1 MTYIVWLIYLY
12 IRNQQK
18 NNNMGKKDKS
28 RRKCPCKEK
37 RQNSLAEKMA
47 DLMYR
52 FGKDPKGTVLNLEV
66 GDLVLLL
73 GQKGKVSENDYETV
87 FQTYLRKA
95 SVRSLIKFAE
105 KYGNE
110 DKKEIVLD
118 EICSRKSFTDGM
130 HLFLNSKEKENKLKG
145 LKMMKSLSYHPFIE
159 CVYRAFRHH
168 ELLVQGK
175 LEGTL
180 KKEIQD
186 CLQKWQKILEFEK
199 MIGCDCEDSKY
210 RVGILKQI
218 LNPNAKAIQIN

>member
-1 MTYIVWLIYLY
+1 MIDILINKKP
-12 IRNQQK
+12 RK
-18 NNNMGKKDKS
+18 NNNMDNKKDKF
-28 RRKCPCKEK
+28 RRKCPHKEK

-52 FGKDPKGTVLNLEV
+52 FGRDPKGTAMNLEV

-110 DKKEIVLD
+110 DKKEIILD

-218 LNPNAKAIQIN
+218 LNPDAKAIQIN

>member
-1 MTYIVWLIYLY
+1 
-12 IRNQQK
+12 
-18 NNNMGKKDKS
+18 
-28 RRKCPCKEK
+28 
-37 RQNSLAEKMA
+37 
-47 DLMYR
+47 MYR
-52 FGKDPKGTVLNLEV
+52 FGKNPKETVMDLEV

-73 GQKGKVSENDYETV
+73 GLGQKGRVSENDEEIV

-110 DKKEIVLD
+110 DKKEIILD
-118 EICSRKSFTDGM
+118 EICSRKTFTDGM

-168 ELLVQGK
+168 ELLIQGK

-199 MIGCDCEDSKY
+199 MVGCDCEDSKY

-218 LNPNAKAIQIN
+218 LNPDTKAIQIN